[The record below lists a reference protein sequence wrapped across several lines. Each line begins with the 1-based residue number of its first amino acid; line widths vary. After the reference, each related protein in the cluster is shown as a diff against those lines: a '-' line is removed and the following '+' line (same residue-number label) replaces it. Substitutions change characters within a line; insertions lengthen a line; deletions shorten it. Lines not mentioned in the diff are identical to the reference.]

1 VAQFPATGGPGSP
14 EPGAGGAGLRLP
26 PDLAGVREPALP
38 EPVTAPA
45 LAGSTGGYR
54 VGSYPVPGPYPPA
67 GPFPPSGPAGQA
79 GSYGP
84 EGTYEPD
91 EEVAGRSRRPVLR
104 LLAIAIPVFLIVTVG
119 VVALLSDRRG
129 GQDPT
134 SGTAIPGD
142 RGEQPALVVPP
153 DPRTAT
159 APMDGRETSSFD
171 LITGTNA
178 VTLRVVDLGPELYR
192 ITTPPGGN
200 TLPRPSV
207 QEDRVRLQ
215 LVPSGEDG
223 PGAVEI
229 ELNSQVRWEI
239 RMTGGA
245 AEQLLDLGEARL
257 SGVELLGGTT
267 RTELTLPEPDGTLA
281 VRMSGGINQFV
292 INAPEGP
299 PVRVRAGKGAASVTL
314 DDDRRSGV
322 APGAVFTQPD
332 WENATDRYDIDMVVG
347 VATLTVRRG

>member
-1 VAQFPATGGPGSP
+1 MAQFPATGEPGSL
-14 EPGAGGAGLRLP
+14 EPGAGGAGHRLP
-26 PDLAGVREPALP
+26 PDLAGDREPELP

-45 LAGSTGGYR
+45 LAGSASGYR

-67 GPFPPSGPAGQA
+67 GPAGHP

-84 EGTYEPD
+84 YDPD
-91 EEVAGRSRRPVLR
+91 EELAGRTRRPVLR

-119 VVALLSDRRG
+119 VVALLSDQRG

-134 SGTAIPGD
+134 GTAILGD
-142 RGEQPALVVPP
+142 RGEQPAFVVPP

-159 APMDGRETSSFD
+159 APMDGREESSFD

-207 QEDRVRLQ
+207 QGDRVRLQ

-223 PGAVEI
+223 PGSVEI

-281 VRMSGGINQFV
+281 VRMTGGINQFV
-292 INAPEGP
+292 INAPAGP

-347 VATLTVRRG
+347 VATLTVQRG